1 MIQDAI
7 RQIVDGKDLSEQ
19 TAVTVM
25 SEMMDGTATPAQ
37 VGSFLTAMRMKGE
50 TEHEL
55 RGFASAMRR
64 GASRISAPEGTVDL
78 CGTGGDGRNTIN
90 ISTIASF
97 VVAAAGVPVAK
108 HANRAVSGRSGS
120 ADLMAALGIPH
131 DLPPAAVQRS
141 LDETGFGFMFA
152 PVFHSSM
159 RNVAA
164 HRQEVGIRTFFNMLG
179 PMTNPAGVRRQLIG
193 VYDPAIASTMAR
205 AMMGLGATNV
215 MIVHSQ
221 GLDELSNLGDT
232 QVTELS
238 DGSIRE
244 YRVSP
249 GMFGLDMAEPR
260 DLMGGDPLDSARAA
274 LSILKG
280 ERSARADAVA
290 LNAAAAI
297 YVSGKCGDLQQGLDI
312 AAGTLRS
319 GRALEKLKEYAAVAR
334 MLESERQ
341 SAEPIVDLNRRR
353 ILPDVIM
360 TRCAEIVRSLAAE
373 VASLDGGTELL
384 GSLDTKLIADPGVI
398 SVLTLR
404 RIKHTLTDDGP
415 MPSDGRRAKLGFSDA
430 IGSADGIAVIAEYK
444 PSSPGARPLQVPPD
458 VRSAADAYSRA
469 GVAAVSVLA
478 EPEFFGGG
486 PGVFSTMRSRITL
499 PMLYKDF
506 VVSEKQVKLA
516 KALGADAVLLI
527 ADVLSTEALDTLTG
541 SVAAKGMEPFVELHD
556 GKDIRKLA
564 ACANARSVATVG
576 VNSRDLRTL
585 EIDLARQ
592 GTLAEQVPSDYL
604 KVAESGMRSPDD
616 LERLAGF
623 DAVLIGSMFMQAED
637 LERTVTDTVSVAR
650 SVRG

>member
-7 RQIVDGKDLSEQ
+7 RQIVGGTDLSEQ
-19 TAVTVM
+19 VATAVM

-64 GASRISAPEGTVDL
+64 GASRISAPEGAVDL

-164 HRQEVGIRTFFNMLG
+164 HRKEVGIRTVFNMLG
-179 PMTNPAGVRRQLIG
+179 PMTNPAGVKRQLIG
-193 VYDPAIASTMAR
+193 VYDPAIAPTMAR

-238 DGSIRE
+238 GGSIRE

-260 DLMGGDPLDSARAA
+260 DLMGGDPSDSARAA

-290 LNAAAAI
+290 LNAAAAM

-312 AAGTLRS
+312 ATETLRK

-341 SAEPIVDLNRRR
+341 SAEPVGDLNGRKT
-353 ILPDVIM
+353 LPDVIM
-360 TRCAEIVRSLAAE
+360 TRCAEIVHSLAAE

-384 GSLDTKLIADPGVI
+384 RSLDTELTANPGVI

-404 RIKHTLTDDGP
+404 RIRHILTDDGP
-415 MPSDGRRAKLGFSDA
+415 MPSDGRRAKTGFSDA

-444 PSSPGARPLQVPPD
+444 PSSPGARPLQVSPD

-486 PGVFSTMRSRITL
+486 PGVFSAMRSRITL

-527 ADVLSTEALDTLTG
+527 ADVLSTEALDTLIG

-556 GKDIRKLA
+556 GKDLRKLA

-592 GTLAEQVPSDYL
+592 RTLAEQVPSDYL

-637 LERTVTDTVSVAR
+637 LEHTVTDTVSVAR